1 MKPVS
6 PIVAAVIAISMTA
19 AHARDPDPLTVVQAL
34 MDAEQVFDLDRALS
48 LFADDAMIV
57 NVAGARTAGA
67 DDLKEFLDADIWFGD
82 SFVLEQPVVNRNSVS
97 WTKSVTADFY
107 RNLGIAPVRFAF
119 RAVVDNGKI
128 ESIVAHVPQDEII
141 RIEAACRRRAAEPLI
156 YGRPCS
162 EFVRYLKDQ
171 AASASDSASVRKPRL
186 TAQPN

>member
-1 MKPVS
+1 MKPVAL
-6 PIVAAVIAISMTA
+6 IVVVLVIAMTA
-19 AHARDPDPLTVVQAL
+19 ARADDPNPLPVVQAL
-34 MDAEQVFDLDRALS
+34 MDAEQAFDLDRALS

-67 DDLKEFLDADIWFGD
+67 EDLKEFLDEDMWFDD

-97 WTKSVTADFY
+97 WTKSVTGDFY

-119 RAVVDNGKI
+119 RAVVDNGQI

-162 EFVRYLKDQ
+162 EFIRYLKDQ
-171 AASASDSASVRKPRL
+171 ADSASDPAGAQKPHL

>member
-1 MKPVS
+1 MKRIAL
-6 PIVAAVIAISMTA
+6 IVALLVVAIAG
-19 AHARDPDPLTVVQAL
+19 ARANDPDPLPVVQAL
-34 MDAEQVFDLDRALS
+34 MDAEQAFDLDRALS

-57 NVAGARTAGA
+57 NVAGARTAGSEH
-67 DDLKEFLDADIWFGD
+67 LKEFLDADMWFAD
-82 SFVLEQPVVNRNSVS
+82 SFVLEEPVVNHNSVS
-97 WTKSVTADFY
+97 WTKSITGDFY

-119 RAVVDNGKI
+119 RAVVDNNQI

-141 RIEAACRRRAAEPLI
+141 RIETACRRRAAEPLI

-171 AASASDSASVRKPRL
+171 TNSASDSASVQRPRL